1 MFGNRQGSE
10 RPAGSAVARRADEA
24 ARPAR
29 SSALDARVDDA
40 AVLAGVSARML
51 RIHFSQ
57 DFGAAA
63 SVLVA
68 CVRLESL

>member
-1 MFGNRQGSE
+1 MFGKRQGSE
-10 RPAGSAVARRADEA
+10 PPASATVARRADEA

-29 SSALDARVDDA
+29 SSELDARVDDA
-40 AVLAGVSARML
+40 ALLAGVSARML

-68 CVRLESL
+68 CVRLDRL